1 MRSWERY
8 CICSLL
14 GPHLNLAWSSPP
26 RHCLQQPI
34 INIHTNYRK
43 CWIIWFVNDARTFCL
58 PFISTLPI
66 WVGFSIYRSIVN
78 CAWLLLYFNSL
89 SGSLNFFLISQGSS
103 ASVHFVSERLLIQ
116 ACENA
121 QSCLQRDNV
130 AGSKTGEIFEYMQM
144 LKKIRSLKDFAL
156 TKAGSRSGMCIMC
169 QLPKIHVTFHM
180 QIWLRYV
187 MNFSFSILS

>member
-1 MRSWERY
+1 MMHEHSSCPLFLHYRFELDFPFTG
-8 CICSLL
+8 LL
-14 GPHLNLAWSSPP
+14 STVP
-26 RHCLQQPI
+26 
-34 INIHTNYRK
+34 
-43 CWIIWFVNDARTFCL
+43 DFC
-58 PFISTLPI
+58 FT
-66 WVGFSIYRSIVN
+66 
-78 CAWLLLYFNSL
+78 SL

-130 AGSKTGEIFEYMQM
+130 ADSKTGEIFEYMQM
-144 LKKIRSLKDFAL
+144 LKKIKSLKDFAL
-156 TKAGSRSGMCIMC
+156 TKAGSGSGMCIMF